1 MAVPRRVFMRQM
13 RIRGLLCILI
23 PMAEHTENQSNHGA
37 QVDMRLPKSE
47 RLRHRAAVLRLF
59 DKGRSEYAYPLRM
72 IALAMPRSEA
82 AGMFKGELPSGFA
95 RRQMMVTVPKKKF
108 RHAVDRVWLRRRVRE
123 AYRLHRRDITDEA
136 LSAAPDDTV
145 LMLAFIYVGA
155 EKAPFATIEK
165 KMVRLLGK
173 AAAMLAPSVPG
184 PEKKDEVTT

>member
-1 MAVPRRVFMRQM
+1 
-13 RIRGLLCILI
+13 
-23 PMAEHTENQSNHGA
+23 
-37 QVDMRLPKSE
+37 
-47 RLRHRAAVLRLF
+47 
-59 DKGRSEYAYPLRM
+59 
-72 IALAMPRSEA
+72 
-82 AGMFKGELPSGFA
+82 MFKGELPSGFA

-184 PEKKDEVTT
+184 PEKADEVTT